1 MYGRIDWSELLLSST
16 GRLARTPFLI
26 AAIAMLVL
34 ISLYEAV
41 VHTTLHWLTGWFVYP
56 ALIYTGACLLS
67 KRLHDRGRSGWWA
80 APIIVAVIAVWP
92 VPVGFFDFLFCVLL
106 FWAAVELGLMGG
118 EQGANR
124 FGPNPARAPA
134 ASVS

>member
-16 GRLARTPFLI
+16 GRLARTPFLV
-26 AAIAMLVL
+26 AAIAMMVL

-56 ALIYTGACLLS
+56 AVVYVSACLLS

-92 VPVGFFDFLFCVLL
+92 RPEGLFDFLFSLLL
-106 FWAAVELGLMGG
+106 FWAVVELGVMSG
-118 EQGANR
+118 EQGTNR
-124 FGPNPARAPA
+124 FGPNPTRVPVA
-134 ASVS
+134 AA